1 MSCIKTLKGIAQSC
15 EGNLGGILEVY
26 LANKDNVAAVPG
38 EVSGVTYITGITLS
52 DNEEFKKYYVRKNTS
67 SMTKEVVVNDNGS
80 TYVQTSLNL
89 VFARMDA
96 AKRLEM
102 NALCQADLVA
112 LVKDANGIVWFLG
125 YDDAV
130 TLSAGGGETGTNRG
144 DNNQYTTTLQDESA
158 DFPYPV
164 TEDAFNAAIG
174 A

>member
-1 MSCIKTLKGIAQSC
+1 MSCVKTLKGIAQSC
-15 EGNLGGILEVY
+15 EGNLGGIVEVY
-26 LANKDNVAAVPG
+26 LANKDNVTVATG
-38 EVSGVTYITGITLS
+38 DVSGSTYITGITLS
-52 DNEEFKKYYVRKNTS
+52 SSESFKKYYVRKNTS

-80 TYVQTSLNL
+80 TYVQTSLSL

-96 AKRLEM
+96 AKRMEM
-102 NALCQADLVA
+102 NALCQADVVA

-130 TLSAGGGETGTNRG
+130 TLTAGGGETGTNRG

-164 TEDAFNAAIG
+164 TDAAFEATIG